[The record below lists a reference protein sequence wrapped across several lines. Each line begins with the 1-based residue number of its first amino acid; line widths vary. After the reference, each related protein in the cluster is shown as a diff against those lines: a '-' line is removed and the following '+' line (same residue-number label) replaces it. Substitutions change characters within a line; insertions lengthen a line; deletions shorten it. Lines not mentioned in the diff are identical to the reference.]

1 MIQSLNLALR
11 RIPAPLIYISGVFWV
26 AYLFYLGMTG
36 GLGAEPINAL
46 ERRIGLNA
54 LQLVLLGL
62 AVTPLR
68 RHAGVNLLKFRRAI
82 GVTAFFMVAAHLSV
96 WLFLDVG
103 QLDRMLADIVKRPY
117 ITIGMVGFVL
127 MLPLAVTSNNYAVR
141 KMGPTW
147 RRLHRL
153 TYAVAIL
160 GGVHFVML
168 AKGFQIEPVLY
179 LAGIVG
185 LLSLRVRQ
193 FPLQRRV

>member
-1 MIQSLNLALR
+1 MIQTLNSALR
-11 RIPAPLIYISGVFWV
+11 RIPAPLIYISGVAWV

-46 ERRIGLNA
+46 ERRIGLTA
-54 LQLVLLGL
+54 LQLVLVGL

-68 RHAGVNLLKFRRAI
+68 RHAGVNLIKFRRAI
-82 GVTAFFMVAAHLSV
+82 GVTAFFMVAVHLSV

-103 QLDRMLADIVKRPY
+103 QLDRMWADIVKRPY
-117 ITIGMVGFVL
+117 ITIGMVGFAL

-141 KMGPTW
+141 KLGPTW
-147 RRLHRL
+147 RRLHKL

-179 LAGIVG
+179 LAGIVV
-185 LLSLRVRQ
+185 LLSLRARQ